1 MLGVI
6 NEHIN
11 FEGLFCT
18 SFHVLVV
25 FLCYD
30 SDLVSLT
37 VTPGQPT
44 AISDDTEAISLVGT
58 SQDLTRE
65 INEKDLHWGVGLTN
79 ILVPVLFSTF
89 DHCFFVFTYFCTSCL
104 KIQWK
109 KGWRRP
115 YLIQI
120 KLKLMLTRR
129 GMLKILLRY
138 VVVMFSLKNIY
149 YVEILP

>member
-11 FEGLFCT
+11 FEGVCCT
-18 SFHVLVV
+18 SFHELVV
-25 FLCYD
+25 FLCYN
-30 SDLVSLT
+30 SDLLNLT

-58 SQDLTRE
+58 SQDLARE
-65 INEKDLHWGVGLTN
+65 INQKDLHWGVILTN
-79 ILVPVLFSTF
+79 ILVPVLLVPLTIIYFL
-89 DHCFFVFTYFCTSCL
+89 FTYFCTSCL

-120 KLKLMLTRR
+120 KLKLTVTRR
-129 GMLKILLRY
+129 EMLKTIR
-138 VVVMFSLKNIY
+138 
-149 YVEILP
+149 